1 MIPKK
6 VLPKQTLVQ
15 AAAHHADQSGAD
27 HQR

>member
-6 VLPKQTLVQ
+6 ALPKQTLVQ
-15 AAAHHADQSGAD
+15 SPARHADQSGAD